1 VTRHL
6 RSAAL
11 AALFAVGLTACGGS
25 SGAGQV
31 VQEPPATQGSDA
43 TSGDGG
49 SLDRAYGDTDA
60 ATDTDAGTDA
70 SQGGASPADAAAA
83 AAVLDWTAPA
93 LAGGEIS
100 GADFAGGDVVLWM
113 WAPW

>member
-1 VTRHL
+1 MR
-6 RSAAL
+6 R
-11 AALFAVGLTACGGS
+11 
-25 SGAGQV
+25 
-31 VQEPPATQGSDA
+31 
-43 TSGDGG
+43 
-49 SLDRAYGDTDA
+49 R
-60 ATDTDAGTDA
+60 
-70 SQGGASPADAAAA
+70 ADAAAA